1 MIIYETSEIFR
12 ERTPLEAKLE
22 KHCEDLGQRLKT
34 AEARVRELE
43 GRSRKKRS
51 KP

>member
-12 ERTPLEAKLE
+12 ERTPLETKLE
-22 KHCEDLGQRLKT
+22 KHCEDLGQRLKA

-43 GRSRKKRS
+43 GRPKKRS
-51 KP
+51 KR